1 MDDLR
6 AQWVALYDDR
16 PSLEELVNP
25 ELDLSIWDIKLPKV
39 GSLSVLKNN
48 KGSFLK
54 SAEWRACQVVLIRHF
69 LVVYDDTTSS
79 SPSFMGA
86 IMVTSSSVSALEKCK
101 ESKEEEHVFKVI
113 QSVPRKP
120 KSAEGKATFLLR
132 ATDNR
137 QRDDWLAAIS
147 LKQKENSKDNNADKS
162 QNGHTA
168 SPADTL
174 KVASV
179 YHSMFPSEATKS
191 NRNEKAALDK
201 QGKTLS
207 SSAESPAATADAAPK
222 DAPAAQELGEERKS
236 SWDASPGL
244 ARFKI
249 VDGYFDE
256 HEPPRVQGRAP
267 REYSLL
273 VIQGSYVQ
281 LECHLEEEPKERQ
294 KSSWLR
300 KLAGNPREEAS
311 TAGTIDDEPGTS
323 TAKDIAGEK
332 KSSWFASKA
341 PEPSAAG
348 TSDEPGTS
356 TNSSPQAKG
365 AAGDRTKSSWF
376 ATKDAEPPATQDAA
390 GEKKSSW
397 FASKAPEPSAAGTSD
412 EPGTS
417 ATKGAG
423 GEKKSS
429 WFSSKEASTAGTI
442 DDEPGT
448 STAKGAGG
456 EKKSSWFSSKEAST
470 AGTIDD
476 EPGTSTA
483 KVLNSKNVISK
494 KGNSAAAVAAVLP
507 SGTLTSMV
515 HKKIG
520 NMVLHALEK
529 RKIVAETSI
538 VDGKLQVIIRQM
550 PSLAQVAIKSIIKS
564 KIEKKLTQAGVQFD
578 LKVCREK
585 IMCKRLTK

>member
-256 HEPPRVQGRAP
+256 HEPPRVQ
-267 REYSLL
+267 
-273 VIQGSYVQ
+273 
-281 LECHLEEEPKERQ
+281 EEPKERQ

-300 KLAGNPREEAS
+300 KLAGNPREVSESNAPGLQSATGAGGEKKSSWFSSKEASTAGTIDDEPGTSTAKDAAGEKKSSWFASKAPEPSAAGTSDEPGTSATKGAGGEKKSSWFSSKEAS

-376 ATKDAEPPATQDAA
+376 ATKDAEPPATQISQSTTTSKNSSS
-390 GEKKSSW
+390 GEDST
-397 FASKAPEPSAAGTSD
+397 SKRLIV
-412 EPGTS
+412 
-417 ATKGAG
+417 
-423 GEKKSS
+423 
-429 WFSSKEASTAGTI
+429 WI
-442 DDEPGT
+442 
-448 STAKGAGG
+448 
-456 EKKSSWFSSKEAST
+456 
-470 AGTIDD
+470 
-476 EPGTSTA
+476 